1 MVGSH
6 AHIPIPHDPVERI
19 RTLRVL
25 REVYRRGRKPSL
37 EVTYRTVNGSTC
49 GPYYVARWRRD
60 SRFKHGRTLYLG
72 KSENESVS
80 FVEWLVSLDRGEVL
94 ELARHLMRNLRSVLK
109 TLLTEV
115 SDLPYKKVRR
125 VLARGL
131 ALAFDA
137 RPAGS
142 PGIRDVLEELP
153 DRLESFVIRT
163 LGGWPAH
170 YSSYL
175 ESSVRAGDSSTGGTR
190 YPTWSWNSSAGSC
203 GTAGDAS
210 KSVHVLSST
219 NAHVD
224 IV

>member
-6 AHIPIPHDPVERI
+6 VPIPHDPVERI
-19 RTLRVL
+19 RALRVL
-25 REVYRRGRKPSL
+25 REVYRRGKKPSL

-60 SRFKHGRTLYLG
+60 SRHKRGRTLYLG
-72 KSENESVS
+72 KPENKSVR
-80 FVEWLVSLDRGEVL
+80 FVEWLVSLDREEVL
-94 ELARHLMRNLRSVLK
+94 ELARQLMRNLRSVLK

-115 SDLPYKKVRR
+115 SDLPYKKARR
-125 VLARGL
+125 ILARGL

-142 PGIRDVLEELP
+142 PGIRDVLEKLP
-153 DRLESFVIRT
+153 DRLESFLIRT

-175 ESSVRAGDSSTGGTR
+175 GKVIHSRR
-190 YPTWSWNSSAGSC
+190 
-203 GTAGDAS
+203 
-210 KSVHVLSST
+210 KSLDGKHEIPDVKLELERWKLRHGR
-219 NAHVD
+219 
-224 IV
+224 

>member
-6 AHIPIPHDPVERI
+6 VPIPSDPVERI
-19 RTLRVL
+19 RALRVL
-25 REVYRRGRKPSL
+25 REVYRRGKKPGL
-37 EVTYRTVNGSTC
+37 EVTYRTVSGNTC

-72 KSENESVS
+72 KPENGSVR
-80 FVEWLVSLDRGEVL
+80 FVEWLVSLDREEVL

-115 SDLPYKKVRR
+115 SGLPYKQARR

-137 RPAGS
+137 RPSES
-142 PGIRDVLEELP
+142 PRIRDVLEELP
-153 DRLESFVIRT
+153 DRLESFTVRT

-170 YSSYL
+170 YSSHLKRVIRSRRRSLDGKHEVPDVGL
-175 ESSVRAGDSSTGGTR
+175 ELQRWKLRHG
-190 YPTWSWNSSAGSC
+190 
-203 GTAGDAS
+203 
-210 KSVHVLSST
+210 
-219 NAHVD
+219 
-224 IV
+224 

>member
-1 MVGSH
+1 MVRSH
-6 AHIPIPHDPVERI
+6 APIPYNPVERI
-19 RTLRVL
+19 RALRVL
-25 REVYRRGRKPSL
+25 REVHRRRKKPSL

-60 SRFKHGRTLYLG
+60 PRHKHGRTLYLG
-72 KSENESVS
+72 KPENESVS
-80 FVEWLVSLDRGEVL
+80 FVEWLVSLDRREVL

-115 SDLPYKKVRR
+115 SDLPYKKARW

-137 RPAGS
+137 RPSES
-142 PGIRDVLEELP
+142 PRIRDLLEELP
-153 DRLESFVIRT
+153 DRLESFAVRT

-175 ESSVRAGDSSTGGTR
+175 RKVIHHRG
-190 YPTWSWNSSAGSC
+190 
-203 GTAGDAS
+203 
-210 KSVHVLSST
+210 KSLDEKHEVPDVGLEFQRWKLQRG
-219 NAHVD
+219 
-224 IV
+224 